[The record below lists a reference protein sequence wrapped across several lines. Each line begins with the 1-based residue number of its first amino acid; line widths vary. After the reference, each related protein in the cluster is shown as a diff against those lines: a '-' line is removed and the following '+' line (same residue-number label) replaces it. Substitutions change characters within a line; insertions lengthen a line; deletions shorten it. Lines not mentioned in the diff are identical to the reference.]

1 MSDSQKD
8 YSQDQSTLV
17 KRLGV
22 KAINL
27 AQGKVQEIE
36 RCCWIVLHE
45 YIHGVPPV
53 EYDIREIDE
62 DLYLE
67 ILNHVKRNM

>member
-1 MSDSQKD
+1 MSGSYKD
-8 YSQDQSTLV
+8 HSEEKSVLV
-17 KRLGV
+17 KRLGR
-22 KAINL
+22 KAIDLSQNKL
-27 AQGKVQEIE
+27 EEIE

-62 DLYLE
+62 GLYLE
-67 ILNHVKRNM
+67 ILNYVKLNI